1 MSSQPLL
8 ELSNLQIVFQDK
20 TLVEGVSFN
29 LQRGGFL
36 GIAGESGS
44 GKTLTCFA
52 VAGLLDP
59 ALKSKGTAWFSC
71 RDGKRINLLEASG
84 EEWTHLRQTE
94 ISFIFQEPMSA
105 LNPVMRCGEQ
115 LRECLPKIPKKDQDH
130 RMAELLQ
137 SMGLQ
142 DTRRVLRS
150 YPFQLS
156 GGQRQRLMIA
166 MALANRPA
174 LIIADEPTTALDAA
188 LKNQITELLTNRC
201 REEGVSVMMVS
212 HDLDLLAGHCQ
223 DVMVMREGQVMEQG
237 NGRQILNEPAHPYTR
252 LLLNCRPRLSRR
264 GYTLPDTQ
272 GSASAYITKQPVETS
287 ARLLT
292 AKVDSKTFKGAKK
305 PALQRIDVHVA
316 KGETLCILGQSGSG
330 KSTLARILC
339 QLDSEYH
346 GSLETP
352 GAPMGRRPVQMVFQ
366 DPFSALNPGMRA
378 SSMVIEVLRYRGLT
392 VAEAKKECTRLMD
405 AVRLPEHC
413 REKFPSQLSGGQCQR
428 VSIARSLAA
437 APRVLIL
444 DESVSALDPSVQAS
458 VLNLLQQ
465 LQRETG
471 LGYLFITH
479 DLDLA
484 AWMADRIQ
492 VLLDGQTDCEGP
504 AVTLFQAAPTAYT
517 RKLFTYLD
525 RS

>member
-8 ELSNLQIVFQDK
+8 ELINLQIAFQDK
-20 TLVEGVSFN
+20 TLVQGVGFN

-59 ALKSKGTAWFSC
+59 ALKPRGAIWFTC
-71 RDGKRINLLEASG
+71 RDGKRINLLEASR
-84 EEWTHLRQTE
+84 EEWIRLRQTE

-115 LRECLPKIPKKDQDH
+115 LQECMAHIPKKEKLRH
-130 RMAELLQ
+130 MESLLQ

-142 DTRRVLRS
+142 DTKRILRS

-174 LIIADEPTTALDAA
+174 LIIADEPTTALDAE
-188 LKNQITELLTNRC
+188 LKTQITALLTARC
-201 REEGVSVMMVS
+201 REEGVSVIMVS
-212 HDLDLLAGHCQ
+212 HDLNLLAGHCQ
-223 DVMVMREGQVMEQG
+223 DVVVMQEGKVMEQG
-237 NGRQILNEPAHPYTR
+237 PGRQILHEPTHPYTR

-272 GSASAYITKQPVETS
+272 GSTSVFSPKPSLEPSAF
-287 ARLLT
+287 LLK
-292 AKVDSKTFKGAKK
+292 AAVDSKTFKGAKR
-305 PALQRIDVHVA
+305 PALQRIDVQVS

-339 QLDSEYH
+339 QLDADFK
-346 GSLETP
+346 GRLEIP
-352 GAPMGRRPVQMVFQ
+352 GATSGRRAVQMVFQ

-378 SSMVIEVLRYRGLT
+378 SSMVLEVLRRRGLSL
-392 VAEAKKECTRLMD
+392 ADARLECNRLFD

-413 REKFPSQLSGGQCQR
+413 REKYPTELSGGQCQR

-484 AWMADRIQ
+484 AWMADRVQ

-504 AVTLFQAAPTAYT
+504 AVTLFNAAPTAYT
-517 RKLFTYLD
+517 RQLFSYLD
-525 RS
+525 RG

>member
-1 MSSQPLL
+1 MSTQPLL
-8 ELSNLQIVFQDK
+8 ELINLQIAFQDK
-20 TLVEGVSFN
+20 TLVEGIGFN

-52 VAGLLDP
+52 IAGLLDP
-59 ALKSKGTAWFSC
+59 ALKPVGAIWFTC
-71 RDGKRINLLEASG
+71 RDGKRINLLEASR
-84 EEWTHLRQTE
+84 EEWTRLRQTE

-115 LRECLPKIPKKDQDH
+115 LRECLPEIPRKDQEL
-130 RMAELLQ
+130 RMEALLQ

-142 DTRRVLRS
+142 DTRRILRS

-166 MALANRPA
+166 MALANRPS

-188 LKNQITELLTNRC
+188 LKNQITELLTTRC
-201 REEGVSVMMVS
+201 REEGVSVIMVS
-212 HDLDLLAGHCQ
+212 HDLDLLAAHCQ
-223 DVMVMREGQVMEQG
+223 DVIVMQEGKVMEQG
-237 NGRQILNEPAHPYTR
+237 PGRQILHEPTHPYTR

-264 GYTLPDTQ
+264 GYTLPDTR
-272 GSASAYITKQPVETS
+272 GSASAYAPKQAIDPS
-287 ARLLT
+287 SLRLR
-292 AKVDSKTFKGAKK
+292 AKVDTKTFKGGKR
-305 PALQRIDVHVA
+305 PALQRVNVQVA
-316 KGETLCILGQSGSG
+316 RGETLCILGQSGSG

-339 QLDSEYH
+339 RLDTEFK

-352 GAPMGRRPVQMVFQ
+352 GVPSGQRPVQMVFQ

-378 SSMVIEVLRYRGLT
+378 SSMVTEVLRHRGLST
-392 VAEAKKECTRLMD
+392 AEARNECTRLFD

-413 REKFPSQLSGGQCQR
+413 RDKFPFQLSGGQCQR

-437 APRVLIL
+437 APQVLIL

-465 LQRETG
+465 LQRDTG

-484 AWMADRIQ
+484 AWMADRVQ
-492 VLLDGQTDCEGP
+492 VLLDGQTDCEGS
-504 AVTLFQAAPTAYT
+504 AETIFNTAPTPYT
-517 RKLFTYLD
+517 RDLFSHLA

>member
-1 MSSQPLL
+1 MSSHPLL
-8 ELSNLQIVFQDK
+8 ELTNLQIAFQDK
-20 TLVEGVSFN
+20 ILVENVSFE
-29 LQRGGFL
+29 LERGGFL

-52 VAGLLDP
+52 IAGLLDP
-59 ALKSKGTAWFSC
+59 ALPPKGAAWFTC
-71 RDGKRINLLEASG
+71 RDGKRINLLEATK
-84 EEWTHLRQTE
+84 EEWTQLRRSE

-115 LRECLPKIPKKDQDH
+115 LRECLPDIPKKDQDQ

-142 DTRRVLRS
+142 DTRRILRS

-188 LKNQITELLTNRC
+188 LKNQITELLTTRC
-201 REEGVSVMMVS
+201 REEGVSVIMVS

-223 DVMVMREGQVMEQG
+223 DVMVMQEGKVMEQG
-237 NGRQILNEPAHPYTR
+237 NGRQILHEPAHPYTR

-264 GYTLPDTQ
+264 SYTLPDTQ
-272 GSASAYITKQPVETS
+272 GSESTYAPKQAIEPS
-287 ARLLT
+287 SFLLR
-292 AKVDSKTFKGAKK
+292 AKVDSKIFKGGKR
-305 PALQRIDVHVA
+305 PALQGIAVQVA
-316 KGETLCILGQSGSG
+316 QGETLCILGQSGSG

-339 QLDSEYH
+339 RLDTEFN

-352 GAPMGRRPVQMVFQ
+352 GAPLGRRPVQMVFQ

-378 SSMVIEVLRYRGLT
+378 SSMVTEVLRQRGLSH
-392 VAEAKKECTRLMD
+392 AEAKLECMRLFD

-437 APRVLIL
+437 APKVLIL

-465 LQRETG
+465 LQRDTG

-484 AWMADRIQ
+484 AWMADRVQ

-504 AVTLFQAAPTAYT
+504 AGALFKTAPTPYT
-517 RKLFTYLD
+517 RELFSYLD
-525 RS
+525 RG